1 MSEPRRSTRARAR
14 EEATAVPETPK
25 ETPTRAKSTLKR
37 KRASVAAKDSTPG
50 TPNADAALH
59 GPRHNLPFKFHDG
72 QPLPTLPEPQPLNLP
87 SSEWQDIQ
95 HSGVLNASLERS
107 RAVWVSGANFRV
119 FHKNFTQPKKPG
131 DRTDED
137 RARHL
142 RQKDIEKT
150 YVELGKEPTAKLSV
164 KEQIEIQAQLVI
176 EPHTFPIR
184 LYASREGLKMA
195 AKKTSTPAST
205 YGAWPNHNQP
215 QHSQPNQYTQYNHG
229 SPAYPPKLPQPRPP
243 PPKPVQKAPPPPPA
257 PTSTP
262 APDPVIHMLAA
273 RAGTDPELKAVMK
286 IVAAGHASKDQL
298 EFFQT
303 HINELTA
310 ILAKQK
316 EDAAKAQ
323 RALALPPAPKPLP
336 PPPAPKALPQPSTP
350 QPSAPAPRPV
360 QPAQPLQHT
369 LKPYSPVLPQFPHLQ
384 HTPSTRPPPAQ
395 YLNHSQP
402 QTPYRQ
408 TPQMSSYDS
417 SQPQPYRPLVF
428 SFEEGNKDMLY
439 FPSYSFMEELPN
451 KSGAKFSFLITKMKP
466 KAEPIAKPPS
476 TPAPQVMTPFT
487 FNGNTAISTPNTD
500 TSSVPPP
507 LAPTPRIEDFDESSD
522 IADVNF
528 YQPVTVLLL
537 TDNKEVYD
545 ALGRAIRPPAVVESY
560 MDEVFDRCKR
570 AEETFLAFRL
580 PRDGD
585 ADVAEKRVRS
595 GDGTPVVATPIHDM
609 GFGLGMT
616 LAGGMEKK
624 KAGRPRKSLT

>member
-14 EEATAVPETPK
+14 EEAAAAPETPK
-25 ETPTRAKSTLKR
+25 ETPTRPKSTLKR

-50 TPNADAALH
+50 TPNADTALH
-59 GPRHNLPFKFHDG
+59 RPRHNLPFKFHNG
-72 QPLPTLPEPQPLNLP
+72 QPLPTIPEPQPLNLP

-137 RARHL
+137 RARHA
-142 RQKDIEKT
+142 RQKDMEKT
-150 YVELGKEPTAKLSV
+150 LVELGKDPTTKPSV
-164 KEQIEIQAQLVI
+164 KDHMEIQAQLVI

-184 LYASREGLKMA
+184 LYASREGAKMA
-195 AKKTSTPAST
+195 VKKTSTPST
-205 YGAWPNHNQP
+205 YGAWPNHSQP
-215 QHSQPNQYTQYNHG
+215 QPNQYTQYNHG
-229 SPAYPPKLPQPRPP
+229 PPVYPPKPP
-243 PPKPVQKAPPPPPA
+243 PPPRPVQKAPPPPPA

-323 RALALPPAPKPLP
+323 RALAP
-336 PPPAPKALPQPSTP
+336 PPPPPQALPQPSTP
-350 QPSAPAPRPV
+350 QPSAPPPRPV

-369 LKPYSPVLPQFPHLQ
+369 PKPFSPAPPRYPQLQ
-384 HTPSTRPPPAQ
+384 HTPSTRPPPTQ
-395 YLNHSQP
+395 YPNNHSQA
-402 QTPYRQ
+402 QTPWCQ
-408 TPQMSSYDS
+408 TQQMSSYDP
-417 SQPQPYRPLVF
+417 SQSWRPLVF

-451 KSGAKFSFLITKMKP
+451 KSGAKFSFLITKTKP
-466 KAEPIAKPPS
+466 KAEPVAKPPS

-487 FNGNTAISTPNTD
+487 FNATPNPPLGMSTPIANTP
-500 TSSVPPP
+500 SGPPP
-507 LAPTPRIEDFDESSD
+507 LAPVPRIEDFDEKSE
-522 IADVNF
+522 IADIDF

-537 TDNKEVYD
+537 TDNKEVYNS
-545 ALGRAIRPPAVVESY
+545 LVRAKRPPDVVEGY

-595 GDGTPVVATPIHDM
+595 GDGTPVVATPTHDM
-609 GFGLGMT
+609 GFDLGMT
-616 LAGGMEKK
+616 MAGGMDRKR
-624 KAGRPRKSLT
+624 AGRPRKSLA